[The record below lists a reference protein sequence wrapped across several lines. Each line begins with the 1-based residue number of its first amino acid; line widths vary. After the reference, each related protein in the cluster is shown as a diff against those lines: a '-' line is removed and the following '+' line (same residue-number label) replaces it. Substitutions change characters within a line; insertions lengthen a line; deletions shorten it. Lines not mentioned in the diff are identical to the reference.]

1 MNPSRSVRKETAIT
15 VFLRGMERH
24 GRIHTALSLDWT
36 PGATFSLSVVNLFGK
51 SLSQQF
57 ECILIRRDL
66 KSESLRSE
74 HRQDVVLVVG
84 HANSVP
90 ALLKGLGY
98 PAEINSG
105 NGVRQPVRADS
116 GE

>member
-1 MNPSRSVRKETAIT
+1 
-15 VFLRGMERH
+15 
-24 GRIHTALSLDWT
+24 
-36 PGATFSLSVVNLFGK
+36 
-51 SLSQQF
+51 
-57 ECILIRRDL
+57 L

-74 HRQDVVLVVG
+74 HRQDIVLVVG

>member
-1 MNPSRSVRKETAIT
+1 
-15 VFLRGMERH
+15 
-24 GRIHTALSLDWT
+24 
-36 PGATFSLSVVNLFGK
+36 VNLFGK

-116 GE
+116 GECRSTEVVAATLLSAKTSFCF